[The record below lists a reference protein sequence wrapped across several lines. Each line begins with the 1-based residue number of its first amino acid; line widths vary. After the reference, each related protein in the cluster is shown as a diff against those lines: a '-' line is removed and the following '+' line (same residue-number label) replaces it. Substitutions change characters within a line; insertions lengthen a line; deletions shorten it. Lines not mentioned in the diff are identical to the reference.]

1 MIFLAEDDDEL
12 RGLLAE
18 SLRADGH
25 RVIEASDGDQL
36 EDAIRVCW
44 AGQAALRPIARG
56 DPSPPGEADEL
67 VICDLLMPGR
77 TGLQV
82 LDAFRDHGWSPPFI
96 LMTGFADDEVRDEA
110 LRLGA
115 LAVIEK
121 PLALDLIRDI
131 LGQKPAGTRP

>member
-1 MIFLAEDDDEL
+1 VIFLAEDDDQL

-56 DPSPPGEADEL
+56 DPSSPGEADEL

-77 TGLQV
+77 SGLQV
-82 LDAFRDHGWSPPFI
+82 LDDFRGHGWSPPFI
-96 LMTGFADDEVRDEA
+96 LMTGFADDDLRAEA
-110 LRLGA
+110 MRLGA
-115 LAVIEK
+115 LAVVDK
-121 PLALDLIRDI
+121 PFALDAL
-131 LGQKPAGTRP
+131 RPLLPHAENR